1 MSLRDDVRG
10 QLERAKTASRD
21 LALASTLVKNRAL
34 RAMGEGLL
42 GAEAKLLQANGED
55 LKAARDAGLPGPLLK
70 RLELSPAKIRDM
82 AEGIAVVE
90 ALEDPVGKILSG
102 WTRPNGL
109 RIAKTRVPLG
119 VVAVVYESRPNVTS
133 DVAALSL
140 KSGNAIILRGGKEA
154 LRTNRETVA
163 ILRSALVSAGI
174 SAEVLQFIDQPD
186 REAVT
191 HLLQARDL
199 VDVVIPRGGESLIQT
214 VVEQSRVPVIFQ
226 TKGVCHTYVD
236 ETADQAMA
244 LAITV
249 NAKTTNPAVCNAM
262 ECLLVHEKLADSFLP
277 GLAQAM
283 TGKGVEIRGDKG
295 TLRRIPGATPAQP
308 EDWGREFLDLI
319 LAVKVVPSF
328 EAALEHIARYGSGHS
343 EAIVTNDQGHA
354 EAFQQRVDAACVY
367 VNASTRF
374 TDGAEF
380 GFGAEVGISTQ
391 KLHARGPMGLEE
403 LTTVKYVI
411 NGQGQIR

>member
-1 MSLRDDVRG
+1 
-10 QLERAKTASRD
+10 
-21 LALASTLVKNRAL
+21 
-34 RAMGEGLL
+34 
-42 GAEAKLLQANGED
+42 
-55 LKAARDAGLPGPLLK
+55 
-70 RLELSPAKIRDM
+70 
-82 AEGIAVVE
+82 
-90 ALEDPVGKILSG
+90 
-102 WTRPNGL
+102 
-109 RIAKTRVPLG
+109 LG

-133 DVAALSL
+133 DVAALSI
-140 KSGNAIILRGGKEA
+140 KSGNAIVLRGGKEA
-154 LRTNRETVA
+154 LRTNRETAAV
-163 ILRSALVSAGI
+163 LRSALVSAGI
-174 SAEVLQFIDQPD
+174 SAEALQFIDQPD

-199 VDVVIPRGGESLIQT
+199 VDVVIPRGGESLIQA

-226 TKGVCHTYVD
+226 TKGVCHTFVD
-236 ETADQAMA
+236 ETADPAMA
-244 LAITV
+244 LAIAV

-262 ECLLVHEKLADSFLP
+262 ECLLVHENAADTFLP
-277 GLAQAM
+277 VLAQAM
-283 TGKGVEIRGDKG
+283 AGKGVEIRGDKG
-295 TLRRIPGATPAQP
+295 TLRRIPGTTPAQ
-308 EDWGREFLDLI
+308 EDDWGREFLDLI
-319 LAVKVVPSF
+319 LAVKVVPDF
-328 EAALEHIARYGSGHS
+328 ESALEHIARYGSGHS
-343 EAIVTNDQGHA
+343 EAIVTRDQTHA

>member
-55 LKAARDAGLPGPLLK
+55 LKAARDAGLPGPMLK